1 VQILQTNRFKK
12 AYQQPRPEGTGFVG
26 SVRNGLY
33 AGSIPDDTKYIAG
46 KNALKGGVLNPLA
59 NKKLHSNQLVEVN
72 KAINKVIKNPEIGE
86 QKKGNLSWLRV
97 YKFNV
102 LGQLILIG
110 YSIEKNK
117 EIILTFVDIGS
128 HENFYRNLS

>member
-12 AYQQPRPEGTGFVG
+12 SY
-26 SVRNGLY
+26 
-33 AGSIPDDTKYIAG
+33 
-46 KNALKGGVLNPLA
+46 
-59 NKKLHSNQLVEVN
+59 KKLHSNQLVEVN

-97 YKFNV
+97 YKFNI
-102 LGQLILIG
+102 LGQLILLG
-110 YSIEKNK
+110 YSIEKNE

-128 HENFYRNLS
+128 NGNFYRDLS